1 MTNDNQDIAKPV
13 PNKSLKIRNYL
24 IGLALVA
31 FVVSIYA
38 LTWYKIATKS
48 L

>member
-1 MTNDNQDIAKPV
+1 MTNDNQALAKPAQ
-13 PNKSLKIRNYL
+13 NKRQRIRNYL
-24 IGLALVA
+24 IGLALIA

>member
-1 MTNDNQDIAKPV
+1 MTNDNQAIAKPLH
-13 PNKSLKIRNYL
+13 NKRQKIRNYL

-31 FVVSIYA
+31 FVVSVYA

>member
-1 MTNDNQDIAKPV
+1 MTNDNNAIAKPTL
-13 PNKSLKIRNYL
+13 NKRQKLSNYL
-24 IGLALVA
+24 IGLALVV